1 MPTPLKKLTFSM
13 HPPRASP
20 KSLPHPKRSLSGG
33 ARAVPGGS
41 REVPEPPW
49 SVPGTPPEHPRRS
62 PGAPNACN
70 RAPVTSKR
78 RPGTSKSSLRRPPG
92 PHFGASGSD
101 FPSFLVFFWD
111 IPERKFP
118 KQPPN
123 ASFQG
128 AAVNRRR
135 CCLYIYIYNTYT
147 YPERP
152 REASGA
158 PPERPWSAQRVQQS
172 SGELTTA
179 LWELK
184 CTPPE
189 GSGPQFSKLSGLLL
203 GPPQLLVLQ
212 CSPRTPAS
220 RGRR

>member
-1 MPTPLKKLTFSM
+1 MHRELSSATETRTDASKQSAQNRRKIDANTAKKASIFDASSQSVSEVASEPKTVALRGG
-13 HPPRASP
+13 PGRPRR
-20 KSLPHPKRSLSGG
+20 LPRGP
-33 ARAVPGGS
+33 
-41 REVPEPPW
+41 RELPEPPW

-135 CCLYIYIYNTYT
+135 RCQYST
-147 YPERP
+147 
-152 REASGA
+152 
-158 PPERPWSAQRVQQS
+158 
-172 SGELTTA
+172 
-179 LWELK
+179 
-184 CTPPE
+184 
-189 GSGPQFSKLSGLLL
+189 
-203 GPPQLLVLQ
+203 
-212 CSPRTPAS
+212 
-220 RGRR
+220 